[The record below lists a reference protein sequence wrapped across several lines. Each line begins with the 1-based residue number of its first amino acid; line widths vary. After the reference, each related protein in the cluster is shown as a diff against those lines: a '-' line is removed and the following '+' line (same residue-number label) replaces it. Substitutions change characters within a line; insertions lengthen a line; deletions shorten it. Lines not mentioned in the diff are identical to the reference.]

1 MGAQRWVDLIIFKGQ
16 PSELTKL
23 FFPIFATYYFQ
34 TQRDSLDYA
43 FKDFLPLL
51 GILGVSIILILK
63 QPDLG
68 TALILAFS
76 SLIMLWFA
84 GIGKKFFVILFLS
97 SALMAPVMWG
107 VLKPY
112 QKKRIIVF
120 LGEGDARNERYQL
133 EQSKIAIGS
142 GGLTGKGLLKGT
154 QNQLRFLPES
164 RTDFIFSIICEEWGF
179 TGALIILSLYLVL
192 FIRFL
197 FVVPTIQSP
206 FVQLLAVG
214 LITPLM
220 VSTVVNIC
228 MVIGFLPIVGI
239 PLPLMSY
246 GISSLWITFASLG
259 WFHNIAIRR
268 FYIGEY

>member
-1 MGAQRWVDLIIFKGQ
+1 
-16 PSELTKL
+16 
-23 FFPIFATYYFQ
+23 
-34 TQRDSLDYA
+34 
-43 FKDFLPLL
+43 
-51 GILGVSIILILK
+51 
-63 QPDLG
+63 
-68 TALILAFS
+68 
-76 SLIMLWFA
+76 MLWFA

-239 PLPLMSY
+239 PLPLISY